1 MTCGFDH
8 MRRVPRTWL
17 VVLASVAGSVLTTG
31 VGCGPRGARVE
42 GVVTLD
48 GQPLSGAMLM
58 FFPTGAE
65 GRTAAVQ
72 ADQDGRYRLV
82 VSPHPMRVVV
92 SAQKVVRQVK
102 DGDGMADVLEER
114 VPARYSDASS
124 RELSVE
130 PVAGSVTTADFSLTS
145 SKR

>member
-1 MTCGFDH
+1 MAWVIDQS
-8 MRRVPRTWL
+8 RDQSLPWL
-17 VVLASVAGSVLTTG
+17 GI
-31 VGCGPRGARVE
+31 VGLVFFVGTACGPRGAKVE

-58 FFPTGAE
+58 FFPIGPE
-65 GRTAAVQ
+65 GRTAAVET
-72 ADQDGRYRLV
+72 DQDGRYRLV
-82 VSPHPMRVVV
+82 LSPQPMRVVV

-114 VPARYSDASS
+114 VPARYSDTSS

-130 PVAGSVTTADFSLTS
+130 PVIGAVTTADFALTS
-145 SKR
+145 GKR

>member
-1 MTCGFDH
+1 M
-8 MRRVPRTWL
+8 
-17 VVLASVAGSVLTTG
+17 ASVASSVLIVATA
-31 VGCGPRGARVE
+31 CGPRAASVE

-48 GQPLSGAMLM
+48 GQPLSDAMLM

-72 ADQDGRYRLV
+72 TDQDGRYRLV
-82 VSPHPMRVVV
+82 ISPHPMRVVV

-145 SKR
+145 RKR